1 MLAGDGGDTEGGNS
15 SMSRTR
21 HHGGQRHVLLTLEAA
36 FATMTVPLLL
46 PLEADHCDPVALR
59 PASCPVLASAS
70 VADPR
75 TTWQVLEAIR
85 GIMSSGV
92 GSAPVSPVLATIT
105 VDETNSSRVTVNFLR
120 N

>member
-1 MLAGDGGDTEGGNS
+1 MLGGNGDDTEGGIS

-36 FATMTVPLLL
+36 FATMTIPSLL
-46 PLEADHCDPVALR
+46 PREADYCDPVALR

-85 GIMSSGV
+85 GTLSPGV
-92 GSAPVSPVLATIT
+92 GSGPASPVLATIT
-105 VDETNSSRVTVNFLR
+105 VDETNSRRVTVNFLR